1 MKKPTFLE
9 EIRKNFQDYQKEQL
23 FIEDLDNLIANT
35 PELNKNSEQYNK
47 ELDNFL
53 DYLLTNSDNS
63 INTDK
68 LVSEIYYK
76 LKAITL

>member
-1 MKKPTFLE
+1 MKKLTFLE
-9 EIRKNFQDYQKEQL
+9 QIRKNFQDYQKEQL
-23 FIEDLDNLIANT
+23 FVEDLNNLIANT

-76 LKAITL
+76 LKAINL

>member
-1 MKKPTFLE
+1 MKKLTFLE

-23 FIEDLDNLIANT
+23 FVEDLDNLIANT

-76 LKAITL
+76 LKTINL

>member
-1 MKKPTFLE
+1 MKKVTFLE

-23 FIEDLDNLIANT
+23 FVEDLDNLIANT

-76 LKAITL
+76 LKAINL

>member
-1 MKKPTFLE
+1 
-9 EIRKNFQDYQKEQL
+9 
-23 FIEDLDNLIANT
+23 LIANT

-76 LKAITL
+76 LKAINL

>member
-1 MKKPTFLE
+1 MKKLTFLE

-23 FIEDLDNLIANT
+23 FVEDLDNLIANT

-76 LKAITL
+76 LKAINL